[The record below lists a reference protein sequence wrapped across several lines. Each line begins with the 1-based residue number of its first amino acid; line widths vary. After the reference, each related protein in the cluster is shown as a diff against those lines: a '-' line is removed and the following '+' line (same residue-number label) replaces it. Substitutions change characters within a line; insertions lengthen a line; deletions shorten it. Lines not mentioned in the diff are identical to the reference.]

1 MLLQFSGGQF
11 KLAVHIL
18 GVKNT
23 RLLITF
29 LNLVFLYVK
38 NKWQQHSIRFFTPTC
53 GQTESKGQTYETYTN
68 WRPGQYLTLA
78 HSHITRA
85 VAAMDSCLALTDL
98 TGTHQHGISS
108 RQSYECTKPC
118 FHGCQSTAW
127 FMLLWV
133 QFACCRNAPESFLK
147 AYPLERN
154 GNSRD
159 HRFRPRLHGE
169 TLPRVKGSLATLG
182 EPRASQLSIPRRLHK
197 KQKAGTARS
206 VPRLDSSTCHPF
218 VQC

>member
-1 MLLQFSGGQF
+1 MATTFYPLFHSNLWSNWKQGANIWNIHQ
-11 KLAVHIL
+11 LAAWPVPHACAQP
-18 GVKNT
+18 
-23 RLLITF
+23 
-29 LNLVFLYVK
+29 Y
-38 NKWQQHSIRFFTPTC
+38 HP
-53 GQTESKGQTYETYTN
+53 
-68 WRPGQYLTLA
+68 
-78 HSHITRA
+78 A

-147 AYPLERN
+147 AYPLDQN

-182 EPRASQLSIPRRLHK
+182 EPRASQLSIPRHLHK

-206 VPRLDSSTCHPF
+206 VPRLDLSTCHPF
-218 VQC
+218 VMLGSPF